1 MSLNWTFSVR
11 AQEMKASAIRE
22 ILKITERPDVISFAG
37 GLPAPELFPIQ
48 ALKKACIKVLETHGP
63 KSLQYSLTMGVL
75 PLREILADRLSKKGL
90 PITLDN
96 LFITGGS
103 QQGLD
108 LVAKVFLNEGDALLC
123 ENPTYLGA
131 IQAFNVM
138 RPKYVTVEMDQEG
151 MIVEQAEE
159 KIKEH
164 NPRFIYV
171 VANFQNPSGITMSLK
186 RREQLV
192 KLAEKHQIP
201 IVDDN
206 PYGELRY
213 VGEDVPSLQ
222 SLGVDLVIE
231 LGTFSKIVSPGLRI
245 GWGIVSTGITNMFER
260 LKQGADL
267 HTNTFA
273 QYVLYEYIKA
283 GNLDRHIQE
292 IKTAYSERRDVMIQA
307 LKEHFPEG
315 VKWYEPEGG
324 LFLWVELPEAISAT
338 DLLPVAVEQKV
349 AYVPGKPF
357 FPYEDKDNSLRLN
370 FSNASP
376 EMIREG
382 IKRLGKV
389 LQENVKTGN
398 LKKNKTQQQVG

>member
-1 MSLNWTFSVR
+1 MSFNWMFSVR
-11 AQEMKASAIRE
+11 AREMKASAIRE

-48 ALKKACIKVLETHGP
+48 QLKKACEKVLDTYGP
-63 KSLQYSLTMGVL
+63 KALQYSLTLGVL
-75 PLREILADRLSKKGL
+75 PLRQILAERLSQKGT
-90 PITLDN
+90 TLTVDN
-96 LFITGGS
+96 IFITGGS

-108 LVAKVFLNEGDALLC
+108 LIAKVFLNEGDAVLC

-131 IQAFNVM
+131 IQAFNVL
-138 RPKYVTVEMDQEG
+138 RPKYVTVEMDEEG

-164 NPRFIYV
+164 KPRFIYV
-171 VANFQNPSGITMSLK
+171 VANFQNPSGITLSLE
-186 RREQLV
+186 RRKQLV
-192 KLAEKHQIP
+192 KLAGKYSLP

-213 VGEDVPSLQ
+213 VGEDLPSLK
-222 SLGVDLVIE
+222 SLGGDVVIE
-231 LGTFSKIVSPGLRI
+231 LGTCSKIVSPGLRI
-245 GWGIVSTGITNMFER
+245 GWGIVSTEIMTMFER

-273 QYVLYEYIKA
+273 QYVLYEYIKE

-292 IKTAYSERRDVMIQA
+292 IKTAYSERRGVMIEA
-307 LKEHFPEG
+307 LKEHFPED
-315 VKWYEPEGG
+315 VRWYEPQGG
-324 LFLWVELPEAISAT
+324 LFLWVELPQETSAT
-338 DLLPVAVEQKV
+338 ALLDTAVKQKV

-357 FPYEDKDNSLRLN
+357 YPYEDKDNTLRLN

-382 IKRLGKV
+382 IRRLGKV
-389 LQENVKTGN
+389 FRENVKALNT
-398 LKKNKTQQQVG
+398 KKGTQQKVS

>member
-1 MSLNWTFSVR
+1 VSLNWTVSNR
-11 AQEMKASAIRE
+11 AREMKASAIRE

-48 ALKKACIKVLETHGP
+48 ALKEACAKVLDTYGP

-75 PLREILADRLSKKGL
+75 PLREILAERLSKRGL
-90 PITLDN
+90 PVTIDN
-96 LFITGGS
+96 VFITGGS

-108 LVAKVFLNEGDALLC
+108 LIAKVFLNEGDAVLC

-138 RPKYVTVEMDQEG
+138 RPKYVPVEMDQEG
-151 MIVEQAEE
+151 MIVQQAEE

-171 VANFQNPSGITMSLK
+171 VADFQNPSGITLSLK
-186 RREQLV
+186 RRKQLV
-192 KLAEKHQIP
+192 KLAEKYQIP

-213 VGEDVPSLQ
+213 VGENIPSVQ
-222 SLGVDLVIE
+222 SLGRDLVIE

-245 GWGIVSTGITNMFER
+245 GWGVVSTEITTMFER

-273 QYVLYEYIKA
+273 QYVVYEYIKA
-283 GNLDRHIQE
+283 GNLDRHIEE
-292 IKTAYSERRDVMIQA
+292 IKAAYSERRGVMIQA
-307 LKEHFPEG
+307 LREHFPEG
-315 VKWYEPEGG
+315 VRWFEPEGG
-324 LFLWVELPEAISAT
+324 LFLWVELPEGISAT
-338 DLLPVAVEQKV
+338 DLLPAAVEQKV

-357 FPYEDKDNSLRLN
+357 YPYEDKDNTLRLN
-370 FSNASP
+370 FSNATP
-376 EMIREG
+376 EMIIEG
-382 IKRLGKV
+382 TKRLGKV
-389 LQENVKTGN
+389 FRENVKAVSP
-398 LKKNKTQQQVG
+398 KKQDTQQKVG

>member
-1 MSLNWTFSVR
+1 MSFNWTVSAR
-11 AQEMKASAIRE
+11 AREMKSSAIRE
-22 ILKITERPDVISFAG
+22 ILKITERPDIISFAG
-37 GLPAPELFPIQ
+37 GLPAPELFPIE
-48 ALKKACIKVLETHGP
+48 ALKKACAKVLDTHGP

-75 PLREILADRLSKKGL
+75 PLREILAERLSKKGL
-90 PITLDN
+90 PVTIDN

-108 LVAKVFLNEGDALLC
+108 LVAKVFLNEGDPLLC

-131 IQAFNVM
+131 IQAFNAF

-164 NPRFIYV
+164 HPRFIYV
-171 VANFQNPSGITMSLK
+171 VADFQNPSGITMSLK
-186 RREQLV
+186 RRKQLV
-192 KLAEKHQIP
+192 TLAEKYQIP

-213 VGEDVPSLQ
+213 VGENIPSLQ
-222 SLGVDLVIE
+222 SLGKDLVIE

-245 GWGIVSTGITNMFER
+245 GWGIVSTEITTMFER

-273 QYVLYEYIKA
+273 QYVVYEYIKA
-283 GNLDRHIQE
+283 GNLDRHIEE
-292 IKTAYSERRDVMIQA
+292 IKASYSERRGVMIEA
-307 LKEHFPEG
+307 LKEHFPED

-324 LFLWVELPEAISAT
+324 LFLWVELPQGISAT

-357 FPYEDKDNSLRLN
+357 YPYEDKDNTLRLN
-370 FSNASP
+370 FSNAKP
-376 EMIREG
+376 DEIREG

-389 LQENVKTGN
+389 LRENVKALN
-398 LKKNKTQQQVG
+398 LKKEDTGQKVS

>member
-1 MSLNWTFSVR
+1 MSFNWTVSAR
-11 AQEMKASAIRE
+11 AREMKSSAIRE
-22 ILKITERPDVISFAG
+22 ILKITERPDIISFAG

-48 ALKKACIKVLETHGP
+48 ALKKACAKVLDTHGP

-75 PLREILADRLSKKGL
+75 PLREILAERLSKKGL
-90 PITLDN
+90 PVNIDN

-108 LVAKVFLNEGDALLC
+108 LVAKVFLNEGDPLLC

-131 IQAFNVM
+131 IQAFNAF

-164 NPRFIYV
+164 HPRFIYV
-171 VANFQNPSGITMSLK
+171 VADFQNPSGITMSLK
-186 RREQLV
+186 RRKQLV
-192 KLAEKHQIP
+192 TLAEKYQIP

-213 VGEDVPSLQ
+213 VGENIPSLQ
-222 SLGVDLVIE
+222 SLGKDLVIE

-245 GWGIVSTGITNMFER
+245 GWGIVSTEITTMFER

-273 QYVLYEYIKA
+273 QYVVYEYIKA
-283 GNLDRHIQE
+283 GNLDRHIEE
-292 IKTAYSERRDVMIQA
+292 IKASYRERRGVMIEA
-307 LKEHFPEG
+307 LEEHFPED
-315 VKWYEPEGG
+315 VRWYEPEGG
-324 LFLWVELPEAISAT
+324 LFLWAELPKGISAT

-357 FPYEDKDNSLRLN
+357 YPYEDKDNTLRLN
-370 FSNASP
+370 FSNAKP
-376 EMIREG
+376 DEIREG

-389 LQENVKTGN
+389 LRESVKALN
-398 LKKNKTQQQVG
+398 LKKEDTGQKVS

>member
-1 MSLNWTFSVR
+1 
-11 AQEMKASAIRE
+11 MKSSAIRE
-22 ILKITERPDVISFAG
+22 ILKITERPDIISFAG

-48 ALKKACIKVLETHGP
+48 ALKKACAKVLDTHGP

-75 PLREILADRLSKKGL
+75 PLREILAERLSKKGL
-90 PITLDN
+90 PVNIDN

-108 LVAKVFLNEGDALLC
+108 LVAKVFLNEGDPLLC

-131 IQAFNVM
+131 IQAFNAF

-164 NPRFIYV
+164 HPRFIYV
-171 VANFQNPSGITMSLK
+171 VADFQNPSGITMSLK
-186 RREQLV
+186 RRKQLV
-192 KLAEKHQIP
+192 TLAEKYQIP

-213 VGEDVPSLQ
+213 VGENIPSLQ
-222 SLGVDLVIE
+222 SLGKDLVIE

-245 GWGIVSTGITNMFER
+245 GWGIVSTEITTMFER

-273 QYVLYEYIKA
+273 QYVVYEYIKA
-283 GNLDRHIQE
+283 GNLDRHIEE
-292 IKTAYSERRDVMIQA
+292 IKASYRERRGVMIEA
-307 LKEHFPEG
+307 LEEHFPED
-315 VKWYEPEGG
+315 VRWYEPEGG
-324 LFLWVELPEAISAT
+324 LFLWAELPKGISAT

-357 FPYEDKDNSLRLN
+357 YPYEDKDNTLRLN
-370 FSNASP
+370 FSNAKP
-376 EMIREG
+376 DEIREG

-389 LQENVKTGN
+389 LRESVKALN
-398 LKKNKTQQQVG
+398 LKKEDTGQKVS

>member
-1 MSLNWTFSVR
+1 MSFNWTVSAR
-11 AQEMKASAIRE
+11 AREMKSSAIRE
-22 ILKITERPDVISFAG
+22 ILKITERPDIISFAG

-48 ALKKACIKVLETHGP
+48 ALKEACAKVLDTHGP

-75 PLREILADRLSKKGL
+75 PLREILAERLSKKGL
-90 PITLDN
+90 PVTIDN

-171 VANFQNPSGITMSLK
+171 VADFQNPSGITMSLK
-186 RREQLV
+186 RRKQLV
-192 KLAEKHQIP
+192 TLAEKYQIP

-213 VGEDVPSLQ
+213 VGEPLPSLQ
-222 SLGVDLVIE
+222 SMGKDLVIE

-245 GWGIVSTGITNMFER
+245 GWGIISTEITTMFER

-273 QYVLYEYIKA
+273 QYVVYEYIKA
-283 GNLDRHIQE
+283 GNLDRHIEE
-292 IKTAYSERRDVMIQA
+292 IKASYSERRGVMIEA
-307 LKEHFPEG
+307 LKEHFPED

-324 LFLWVELPEAISAT
+324 LFLWVELPQGISAT
-338 DLLPVAVEQKV
+338 DLLPVAVEEKV

-357 FPYEDKDNSLRLN
+357 YPHEDKDNTLRLN
-370 FSNASP
+370 FSNANP
-376 EMIREG
+376 DLIREG

-389 LQENVKTGN
+389 LRENVKALN
-398 LKKNKTQQQVG
+398 LKKEDTEQKVS

>member
-1 MSLNWTFSVR
+1 MSLNWKFSVR

-159 KIKEH
+159 KIKKH

-192 KLAEKHQIP
+192 KLAEKYQIP

-283 GNLDRHIQE
+283 GNLDRHIEE
-292 IKTAYSERRDVMIQA
+292 IKTAYSERRDVMIQS

-370 FSNASP
+370 FSNANP

-389 LQENVKTGN
+389 FQENVKTGN
-398 LKKNKTQQQVG
+398 LKKNKSQQKVG

>member
-1 MSLNWTFSVR
+1 MSFNWTVSAR
-11 AQEMKASAIRE
+11 AREMKSSAIRE
-22 ILKITERPDVISFAG
+22 ILKITERPDIISFAG

-48 ALKKACIKVLETHGP
+48 ALKEACAKVLDTHGP

-75 PLREILADRLSKKGL
+75 PLREVLAERLSKKGL
-90 PITLDN
+90 PVTIDN
-96 LFITGGS
+96 LFITAGS

-108 LVAKVFLNEGDALLC
+108 LIAKVFLNEGDALLC

-138 RPKYVTVEMDQEG
+138 RPKYVPVEMDKDG

-164 NPRFIYV
+164 HPRFIYV
-171 VANFQNPSGITMSLK
+171 VADFQNPSGITMSLK
-186 RREQLV
+186 RRKQLV
-192 KLAEKHQIP
+192 TLAEKYQIP

-213 VGEDVPSLQ
+213 VGEPLPSLQ
-222 SLGVDLVIE
+222 SMGKDLVIE

-245 GWGIVSTGITNMFER
+245 GWGIVSTEITTMFER

-273 QYVLYEYIKA
+273 QYVVYEYIKA
-283 GNLDRHIQE
+283 GNLDRHIEE
-292 IKTAYSERRDVMIQA
+292 IKASYSERRGVMIGA
-307 LKEHFPEG
+307 LKEHFPED

-324 LFLWVELPEAISAT
+324 LFLWVELPEGISAT
-338 DLLPVAVEQKV
+338 DLLPMAVEERV

-357 FPYEDKDNSLRLN
+357 YPHEDKDNTLRLN
-370 FSNASP
+370 FSNAKP
-376 EMIREG
+376 DLIREG

-389 LQENVKTGN
+389 LRENVKALN
-398 LKKNKTQQQVG
+398 LRKEDTEQKVS

>member
-1 MSLNWTFSVR
+1 VSFNWTVSAR
-11 AQEMKASAIRE
+11 AREMKSSAIRE
-22 ILKITERPDVISFAG
+22 ILKITERPDIISFAG

-48 ALKKACIKVLETHGP
+48 ALKKACAKVLDTHGP

-75 PLREILADRLSKKGL
+75 PLREILAERLSKKGL
-90 PITLDN
+90 PVNIDN

-108 LVAKVFLNEGDALLC
+108 LVAKVFLNEGDPLLC

-131 IQAFNVM
+131 IQAFNAF

-164 NPRFIYV
+164 HPRFIYV
-171 VANFQNPSGITMSLK
+171 VADFQNPSGITMSLK
-186 RREQLV
+186 RRKQLV
-192 KLAEKHQIP
+192 TLAEKYQIP

-213 VGEDVPSLQ
+213 VGENIPSLQ
-222 SLGVDLVIE
+222 SLGKDLVIE

-245 GWGIVSTGITNMFER
+245 GWGIVSTEITTMFER

-273 QYVLYEYIKA
+273 QYVVYEYIKA
-283 GNLDRHIQE
+283 GNLDRHIEE
-292 IKTAYSERRDVMIQA
+292 IKASYRERRGVMIEA
-307 LKEHFPEG
+307 LEEHFPED
-315 VKWYEPEGG
+315 VRWYEPEGG
-324 LFLWVELPEAISAT
+324 LFLWAELPKGISAT

-357 FPYEDKDNSLRLN
+357 YPYEDKDNTLRLN
-370 FSNASP
+370 FSNAKP
-376 EMIREG
+376 DEIREG

-389 LQENVKTGN
+389 LRESVKALN
-398 LKKNKTQQQVG
+398 LKKEDTGQKVS

>member
-1 MSLNWTFSVR
+1 
-11 AQEMKASAIRE
+11 MKSSAIRE
-22 ILKITERPDVISFAG
+22 ILKITERPDIISFAG

-48 ALKKACIKVLETHGP
+48 ALKDACAKVLDTHGP

-75 PLREILADRLSKKGL
+75 PLREVLAERLSKQGL
-90 PITLDN
+90 PVTIDN
-96 LFITGGS
+96 LFITAGS

-108 LVAKVFLNEGDALLC
+108 LIAKVFLNEGDPLLC

-138 RPKYVTVEMDQEG
+138 RPKYIPVEMDEEG

-159 KIKEH
+159 KIKKH

-171 VANFQNPSGITMSLK
+171 VADFQNPSGITMSLK
-186 RREQLV
+186 RREELIG
-192 KLAEKHQIP
+192 LAEKYQIP
-201 IVDDN
+201 VVDDN

-213 VGEDVPSLQ
+213 VGKPVPSLQ
-222 SLGVDLVIE
+222 SMGKDLVIE

-245 GWGIVSTGITNMFER
+245 GWGIVSTEITTMFER

-273 QYVLYEYIKA
+273 QYVVYEYIKA
-283 GNLDRHIQE
+283 GNLDRHIEE
-292 IKTAYSERRDVMIQA
+292 IKTSYRERRAVMVEA
-307 LKEHFPEG
+307 LKEHFPQD
-315 VKWYEPEGG
+315 VRWYEPEGG
-324 LFLWVELPEAISAT
+324 LFLWVELPQGISAT

-357 FPYEDKDNSLRLN
+357 YPHGDKDNTLRLN
-370 FSNASP
+370 FSNAKP
-376 EMIREG
+376 DQIREG
-382 IKRLGKV
+382 IKRLGRV
-389 LQENVKTGN
+389 FRDAVEALN
-398 LKKNKTQQQVG
+398 LKKGDTGQKVS

>member
-1 MSLNWTFSVR
+1 VSLKWTVSAR
-11 AQEMKASAIRE
+11 AREMKSSAIRE
-22 ILKITERPDVISFAG
+22 ILKITERPDIISFAG
-37 GLPAPELFPIQ
+37 GLPAPELFPIE
-48 ALKKACIKVLETHGP
+48 ALKEACVKVLDTHGP

-75 PLREILADRLSKKGL
+75 PLREVLAERLSEKGL
-90 PITLDN
+90 PVTIDN
-96 LFITGGS
+96 LFITAGS

-108 LVAKVFLNEGDALLC
+108 LIAKVFLNEGDPLLC

-138 RPKYVTVEMDQEG
+138 RPKYITVEMDEEG

-171 VANFQNPSGITMSLK
+171 VADFQNPSGITMSLK
-186 RREQLV
+186 RRKELV
-192 KLAEKHQIP
+192 GLAEKYQIP

-213 VGEDVPSLQ
+213 VGEPVPSLQ
-222 SLGVDLVIE
+222 SMGKDLVIE

-245 GWGIVSTGITNMFER
+245 GWGIVSTEITTMFER

-283 GNLDRHIQE
+283 GNLDRHIEE
-292 IKTAYSERRDVMIQA
+292 IKASYRERRGVMIEA
-307 LKEHFPEG
+307 LKEHFPED
-315 VKWYEPEGG
+315 VRWYEPEGG
-324 LFLWVELPEAISAT
+324 LFLWVELPKGISAT

-357 FPYEDKDNSLRLN
+357 YPHEDVDNTLRLN
-370 FSNASP
+370 FSNARP
-376 EMIREG
+376 DLIREG

-389 LQENVKTGN
+389 FQENVRALN
-398 LKKNKTQQQVG
+398 LKKRDKGQKVS

>member
-1 MSLNWTFSVR
+1 MSFNWTVSAR
-11 AQEMKASAIRE
+11 AREMKSSAIRE
-22 ILKITERPDVISFAG
+22 ILKITERPDIISFAG

-48 ALKKACIKVLETHGP
+48 ALKKACAKVLDTHGP

-75 PLREILADRLSKKGL
+75 PLREILAERLSKKGL
-90 PITLDN
+90 PVTIDN

-131 IQAFNVM
+131 IQAFNAF

-171 VANFQNPSGITMSLK
+171 VADFQNPSGITMSLK
-186 RREQLV
+186 RRKQLV
-192 KLAEKHQIP
+192 TLAEKYQIP

-213 VGEDVPSLQ
+213 VGEPLPSLQ
-222 SLGVDLVIE
+222 SLGKDLVIE

-245 GWGIVSTGITNMFER
+245 GWGIVSTEITTMFER

-273 QYVLYEYIKA
+273 QYVVYEYIKA
-283 GNLDRHIQE
+283 GNLDRHIEE
-292 IKTAYSERRDVMIQA
+292 IKASYRERRGVMIEA
-307 LKEHFPEG
+307 LEEHFPED
-315 VKWYEPEGG
+315 VRWYEPEGG
-324 LFLWVELPEAISAT
+324 LFLWAELPKGISAT

-357 FPYEDKDNSLRLN
+357 YPYEDKDNTLRLN
-370 FSNASP
+370 FSNAKP
-376 EMIREG
+376 DEIREG

-389 LQENVKTGN
+389 FRESVEALN
-398 LKKNKTQQQVG
+398 LKKEDTGQKVS

>member
-1 MSLNWTFSVR
+1 VSLNWTVSVR
-11 AQEMKASAIRE
+11 AREMKASAIRE
-22 ILKITERPDVISFAG
+22 ILKITERPDIISFAG

-48 ALKKACIKVLETHGP
+48 ALKEACAKVLDTHGP

-75 PLREILADRLSKKGL
+75 PLREVLAERLSKKGL
-90 PITLDN
+90 PVEMNN
-96 LFITGGS
+96 LFITAGS

-131 IQAFNVM
+131 IQAFNIM
-138 RPKYVTVEMDQEG
+138 RPKYITVEMDEEG

-159 KIKEH
+159 KIKKH
-164 NPRFIYV
+164 HPRFVYV
-171 VANFQNPSGITMSLK
+171 VADFQNPSGITMSLE
-186 RREQLV
+186 RRKQLV
-192 KLAEKHQIP
+192 GLADKYQIP

-213 VGEDVPSLQ
+213 VGEPVPSLQ
-222 SLGVDLVIE
+222 SIGKDLVIE

-245 GWGIVSTGITNMFER
+245 GWGIVSTEVSNMFER

-283 GNLDRHIQE
+283 GNLDSHIEE
-292 IKTAYSERRDVMIQA
+292 IKTSYRERRAVMVEE
-307 LKEHFPEG
+307 LKAHFPKG
-315 VKWYEPEGG
+315 VRWFEPEGG
-324 LFLWVELPEAISAT
+324 LFLWVELPQGISAS

-357 FPYEDKDNSLRLN
+357 YPHEDVDNTLRLN
-370 FSNASP
+370 FSNAKP
-376 EMIREG
+376 DEIREG

-389 LQENVKTGN
+389 FRESVEALNRKRKDTGQ
-398 LKKNKTQQQVG
+398 KVS

>member
-1 MSLNWTFSVR
+1 VSFNWTVSAR
-11 AQEMKASAIRE
+11 AREMKSSAIRE
-22 ILKITERPDVISFAG
+22 ILKITERPDIISFAG
-37 GLPAPELFPIQ
+37 GLPAPELFPIE
-48 ALKKACIKVLETHGP
+48 ALKEACIKVLDTHGP

-90 PITLDN
+90 PVTIDN
-96 LFITGGS
+96 LFITAGS

-108 LVAKVFLNEGDALLC
+108 LIAKVFLNEGDALMC

-138 RPKYVTVEMDQEG
+138 RPKYITVEMDQEG
-151 MIVEQAEE
+151 MIVDQAEE
-159 KIKEH
+159 KIKKH
-164 NPRFIYV
+164 HPRFIYV
-171 VANFQNPSGITMSLK
+171 VADFQNPSGVTMSLA
-186 RREQLV
+186 RRKQLV
-192 KLAEKHQIP
+192 KLAEKYQIP

-213 VGEDVPSLQ
+213 VGKPLPSLQ
-222 SLGVDLVIE
+222 SIGEDLVIE

-283 GNLDRHIQE
+283 GNLESHIEE
-292 IKTAYSERRDVMIQA
+292 IRASYSERRGVMIQA

-315 VKWYEPEGG
+315 VKWFEPEGG
-324 LFLWVELPEAISAT
+324 LFLWVELPESISAT

-357 FPYEDKDNSLRLN
+357 FPYEDKDNALRLN
-370 FSNASP
+370 FSNANP
-376 EMIREG
+376 DLIREG

-389 LQENVKTGN
+389 FRENVGI
-398 LKKNKTQQQVG
+398 LKSRKQDTQQKVG

>member
-1 MSLNWTFSVR
+1 MSLNWTVSDR
-11 AQEMKASAIRE
+11 ARGMKASAIRE
-22 ILKITERPDVISFAG
+22 ILKITERPDIISFAG

-48 ALKKACIKVLETHGP
+48 ALKEACAKVLDTYGP

-75 PLREILADRLSKKGL
+75 PLREVLAERLSKKGL
-90 PITLDN
+90 PVTIDN
-96 LFITGGS
+96 VFITGGS

-108 LVAKVFLNEGDALLC
+108 LIAKVFLNEGDAVLC

-138 RPKYVTVEMDQEG
+138 RPKYVPVEMDHDG

-164 NPRFIYV
+164 HPRFIYV
-171 VANFQNPSGITMSLK
+171 VADFQNPSGITLSLE
-186 RREQLV
+186 RRKQLV
-192 KLAEKHQIP
+192 GLGEKYQIP

-213 VGEDVPSLQ
+213 VGEKIPSLQ
-222 SLGVDLVIE
+222 SLGRDLVIE

-245 GWGIVSTGITNMFER
+245 GWGIVSTEVTTMFER

-273 QYVLYEYIKA
+273 QYVVYEYIKA
-283 GNLDRHIQE
+283 GNLDRHIEE
-292 IKTAYSERRDVMIQA
+292 IKAAYSERRGVMIQA
-307 LKEHFPEG
+307 LRQHFPEG
-315 VKWYEPEGG
+315 VSWFEPEGG
-324 LFLWVELPEAISAT
+324 LFLWVELPTEVSASA
-338 DLLPVAVEQKV
+338 LLDTAVEQKV

-357 FPYEDKDNSLRLN
+357 YPYEDRDNTLRLN

-376 EMIREG
+376 EMITEG

-389 LQENVKTGN
+389 FSES
-398 LKKNKTQQQVG
+398 LKAPHPKRKNNQQKVR

>member
-1 MSLNWTFSVR
+1 MSIKWNFSNR
-11 AQEMKASAIRE
+11 ASEMKASAIRE

-37 GLPAPELFPIQ
+37 GLPAPELFPIE
-48 ALKKACIKVLETHGP
+48 ALKEACVKVLDTHGP

-75 PLREILADRLSKKGL
+75 PLREVLAERLTRKGL
-90 PITLDN
+90 PVTVDN

-138 RPKYVTVEMDQEG
+138 RPRYVTVEMDEEG

-164 NPRFIYV
+164 SPRFIYV
-171 VANFQNPSGITMSLK
+171 VADFQNPSGITLSLK
-186 RREQLV
+186 RRKQLIR
-192 KLAEKHQIP
+192 LAEKYQIP

-213 VGEDVPSLQ
+213 VGEHVPSLQ
-222 SLGVDLVIE
+222 SLGQDTVIE

-245 GWGIVSTGITNMFER
+245 GWGIVSTEITTMFER

-273 QYVLYEYIKA
+273 QYVVYEYIKA
-283 GNLDRHIQE
+283 GHLDSHIEE
-292 IKTAYSERRDVMIQA
+292 IKATYSARRDVMIEA
-307 LKEHFPEG
+307 LKEHFPKG
-315 VKWYEPEGG
+315 VRWYEPEGG
-324 LFLWVELPEAISAT
+324 LFLWVELPQGVSASELLDEAVS
-338 DLLPVAVEQKV
+338 QKV

-357 FPYEDKDNSLRLN
+357 YPHEDKDNTLRLN

-376 EMIREG
+376 DMIREG
-382 IKRLGKV
+382 IKRLGGVFRKNIKAPD
-389 LQENVKTGN
+389 LG
-398 LKKNKTQQQVG
+398 KKDAEHKIT